1 MNRHEQRIKAFQIL
15 FQIDND
21 IVDLKNVKFFDL
33 YVTMPYIKETI
44 DYYIEQQNEINK
56 IISEKLNNYTLVLII
71 KVDRNV
77 LRIVA
82 SELLST
88 NTPKKIIVNE
98 VVKITKIYSVV
109 NSYKFVNGVLKIF
122 INESYYE

>member
-33 YVTMPYIKETI
+33 YVAMPYIKETI
-44 DYYIEQQNEINK
+44 DYYIEHQNEINK
-56 IISEKLNNYTLVLII
+56 IISEKLNNYTLDRIS

-77 LRIVA
+77 LRLAA

-98 VVKITKIYSVV
+98 AVKITKIYSDV
-109 NSYKFVNGVLKIF
+109 NSYKFVNGVLKNV
-122 INESYYE
+122 INE

>member
-33 YVTMPYIKETI
+33 YVAMPYIKETI
-44 DYYIEQQNEINK
+44 DYYIKHQDEINK
-56 IISEKLNNYTLVLII
+56 TISEKLNNYTLDRIS

-77 LRIVA
+77 LRLAA

-98 VVKITKIYSVV
+98 AVKITKIYSDV
-109 NSYKFVNGVLKIF
+109 NSYKFVNGVLKNF
-122 INESYYE
+122 INE

>member
-33 YVTMPYIKETI
+33 YVAMPYIKETI
-44 DYYIEQQNEINK
+44 DYYIEHQDEINK
-56 IISEKLNNYTLVLII
+56 TISEKLNNYTLDRIS

-77 LRIVA
+77 LRLAA

-98 VVKITKIYSVV
+98 AIKITKIYSDV
-109 NSYKFVNGVLKIF
+109 NSYKFVNGVLKNF
-122 INESYYE
+122 INE

>member
-33 YVTMPYIKETI
+33 YVAMPYIKETI
-44 DYYIEQQNEINK
+44 DYYIEHQNEINK
-56 IISEKLNNYTLVLII
+56 TISEKLNNYTLDRIS

-77 LRIVA
+77 LRLAA

-98 VVKITKIYSVV
+98 AVKITKIYSDV
-109 NSYKFVNGVLKIF
+109 NSYKFVNGVLKNF
-122 INESYYE
+122 INE

>member
-33 YVTMPYIKETI
+33 YVAMPYIKETI
-44 DYYIEQQNEINK
+44 DYYIEHQDEINK
-56 IISEKLNNYTLVLII
+56 IISEKLNNYTLDRIS

-77 LRIVA
+77 LRLAA

-98 VVKITKIYSVV
+98 AVKITKIYSDV
-109 NSYKFVNGVLKIF
+109 NSYKFVNGVLKNF
-122 INESYYE
+122 INE

>member
-33 YVTMPYIKETI
+33 YVAMPYIKETI
-44 DYYIEQQNEINK
+44 DYYIEHQNEINK
-56 IISEKLNNYTLVLII
+56 VISEKLNNYTLDRIS

-77 LRIVA
+77 LRLAA

-98 VVKITKIYSVV
+98 AVKITKIYSDV
-109 NSYKFVNGVLKIF
+109 NSYKFVNGVLKNF
-122 INESYYE
+122 INE

>member
-33 YVTMPYIKETI
+33 YVAMPYIKETI
-44 DYYIEQQNEINK
+44 DYYIEHQDEINK
-56 IISEKLNNYTLVLII
+56 IISEKLNNYTLDRIS

-77 LRIVA
+77 LRLAA

-98 VVKITKIYSVV
+98 AVKITKIYSDV
-109 NSYKFVNGVLKIF
+109 NSYKFVNGVLKNF
-122 INESYYE
+122 INEWYYE

>member
-33 YVTMPYIKETI
+33 YVAMPYIKETI
-44 DYYIEQQNEINK
+44 DYYIEHQNEINK
-56 IISEKLNNYTLVLII
+56 IISEKLNNYTLDRIS

-77 LRIVA
+77 LRLAA

-98 VVKITKIYSVV
+98 AVKITKIYSDV
-109 NSYKFVNGVLKIF
+109 NSYKFVNGVLKNF
-122 INESYYE
+122 INE

>member
-33 YVTMPYIKETI
+33 YVAMPYIKETI
-44 DYYIEQQNEINK
+44 DYYIEHQDEINK
-56 IISEKLNNYTLVLII
+56 TISAKLNNYTLDRIS

-77 LRIVA
+77 LRLAA

-98 VVKITKIYSVV
+98 AVKITKIYSDV
-109 NSYKFVNGVLKIF
+109 NSYKFVNGVLKNF
-122 INESYYE
+122 INE

>member
-33 YVTMPYIKETI
+33 YVAMPYIKETI
-44 DYYIEQQNEINK
+44 DYYIEHQNEINK
-56 IISEKLNNYTLVLII
+56 IISEKLNNYTLDRIS

-77 LRIVA
+77 FRLAA

-98 VVKITKIYSVV
+98 AVKITKIYSDV
-109 NSYKFVNGVLKIF
+109 NSYKFVNGVLKNF
-122 INESYYE
+122 INE

>member
-33 YVTMPYIKETI
+33 YVAMPYIKETI
-44 DYYIEQQNEINK
+44 DYYIEHQDEINK
-56 IISEKLNNYTLVLII
+56 TISEKLNNYTLDRIS

-77 LRIVA
+77 LRLAA

-88 NTPKKIIVNE
+88 NTLKKIIVNE
-98 VVKITKIYSVV
+98 AVKITNIYSDV
-109 NSYKFVNGVLKIF
+109 NSYKFVNDVIINC
-122 INESYYE
+122 INE

>member
-33 YVTMPYIKETI
+33 YVAMPYIKETI
-44 DYYIEQQNEINK
+44 DYYIEHQDEINK
-56 IISEKLNNYTLVLII
+56 TISEKLNNYTLDRIS

-77 LRIVA
+77 LRLAA

-88 NTPKKIIVNE
+88 NTQKKIIVNE
-98 VVKITKIYSVV
+98 AVKITKIYSDV
-109 NSYKFVNGVLKIF
+109 NSYKFVNGVLKNF
-122 INESYYE
+122 INE

>member
-33 YVTMPYIKETI
+33 YVAMPYIKETI
-44 DYYIEQQNEINK
+44 DYYIEHQNEINK
-56 IISEKLNNYTLVLII
+56 IISEKLNNYTLDRIS

-77 LRIVA
+77 LRLAA

-88 NTPKKIIVNE
+88 NTPKKN
-98 VVKITKIYSVV
+98 YC
-109 NSYKFVNGVLKIF
+109 
-122 INESYYE
+122 

>member
-33 YVTMPYIKETI
+33 YVAMPYIKETI
-44 DYYIEQQNEINK
+44 DYYIEHQDEINK
-56 IISEKLNNYTLVLII
+56 TISEKLNNYTLDRIS

-77 LRIVA
+77 LRLAA

-98 VVKITKIYSVV
+98 AVKITKIYSDV
-109 NSYKFVNGVLKIF
+109 NSYKFVNGVLKNF
-122 INESYYE
+122 INE